1 MTHNDLNEP
10 FIEKVDLKKAFI
22 KLFKDV
28 SEDKDVEIEKKK
40 DFETHIG
47 SVEELLK
54 THLKVNPKQG
64 LDSNDSKDIEE
75 RSRKF
80 GTNKFEEEEIKPFYE
95 FIIDALED
103 DMLRVLIV
111 ASLISLA
118 VGIIKEGF
126 ATGWIEGTAIFSAVF
141 IVVAITSFLNWKK
154 DRQFQ
159 NLSREFKIKNVDVK
173 RNGIKK
179 KIDQEELLAGDLLYL
194 NIGDILTVDGILIE
208 GEVSLD
214 VSAING
220 ESKLSKKKLLSEK
233 NNNPSTIIITGGS
246 QVKEG
251 EGIMVVCAV
260 GISSTV
266 GINRELNS
274 ASKDEETPLQE
285 QLSGLADKIGN
296 MGGLMAIFIGIV
308 IILKEFILRLS
319 YGEPVLDISFAEVI
333 MNSFIIS
340 VTVIVVAIPE
350 GLPMAVVISLA
361 YSLHKMKDEKA
372 FVKYL
377 AATETMGNV
386 TNICTD
392 KTGTLT
398 KGEME
403 VVNIYISD
411 RDYPVTYAD
420 KEYKNKQEDLKIP
433 NDETNLINEIISHNI
448 TAYIDSKK
456 DGNLTFTGNMT
467 ECALLQLLVKKNFPY
482 VPKDKDT
489 PFLRCPFN
497 SEYKFMA
504 SIWQNPQNKNL
515 FKIFVKGA
523 PERLYERCTTIHTKY
538 GQQQLTADIKQR
550 LENQQERYAN
560 QGLRTLLFAMRD
572 IDINEINEA
581 LANYPDRDLS
591 FYNQIV
597 KNLEFVFI
605 TAIGD
610 APRNGVAQSVL
621 DCRKA
626 GITVRMVTGDSV
638 NTAISIAREV
648 SILSS
653 KEEIDLAN
661 KYLEHKKLKLEAK
674 KKDPLFSKTT
684 DEFKYPVV
692 IEGPDFFAKSGFE
705 EVNNNGK
712 VEYVLKDVQKFKDLS
727 KNLKVISRASPLDKY
742 ILVTGLK
749 QINEIVAVTGDG
761 TNDAPALKKADIGL
775 AMGIRGTDIAKDAA
789 DIVLLNDSFTTV
801 IIATKYGRNIYDCI
815 RKFLQFQLTTNVV
828 AVFMTLL
835 GGIVLKD
842 APLNA
847 IQMLW
852 VNLIMDSFASL
863 ALATEPPTDSLLER
877 KPFKKGSSIITT
889 PMLINVASQSV
900 FQIILLTIILF
911 YGDAIFG
918 VPSDRELSH
927 SVWNDVNG
935 YHFTIFF
942 NIFVFMQVFNSLNSR
957 KLKKSEKNIFAN
969 ISNNPIYIIIQ
980 IVTVIGQ
987 ITIVTIGGRAMR
999 THPLTL
1005 GQHLKCALISSGTL
1019 VIGFLA
1025 KLLPI
1030 DDDDDK
1036 SPEEKSSLKA
1046 KSILTLRG
1054 GLKRSQTQ
1062 MITSKRAF

>member
-1 MTHNDLNEP
+1 MLI
-10 FIEKVDLKKAFI
+10 FILVI
-22 KLFKDV
+22 
-28 SEDKDVEIEKKK
+28 
-40 DFETHIG
+40 
-47 SVEELLK
+47 
-54 THLKVNPKQG
+54 
-64 LDSNDSKDIEE
+64 SN
-75 RSRKF
+75 R
-80 GTNKFEEEEIKPFYE
+80 
-95 FIIDALED
+95 
-103 DMLRVLIV
+103 
-111 ASLISLA
+111 
-118 VGIIKEGF
+118 
-126 ATGWIEGTAIFSAVF
+126 
-141 IVVAITSFLNWKK
+141 
-154 DRQFQ
+154 
-159 NLSREFKIKNVDVK
+159 NLSKEFKIKNVDVK
-173 RNGIKK
+173 RNGMKK
-179 KIDQEELLAGDLLYL
+179 KIDQEELLTGDLLYL

-233 NNNPSTIIITGGS
+233 NNNPSTILITGGS

-260 GISSTV
+260 GTSSTV

-296 MGGLMAIFIGIV
+296 LGGLMAIFIGIV
-308 IILKEFILRLS
+308 IILKEFIIRLS
-319 YGEPVLDISFAEVI
+319 YGEPILDITFAEAI
-333 MNSFIIS
+333 MNAFIIS

-361 YSLHKMKDEKA
+361 YSLHKMKEEKA

-403 VVNIYISD
+403 VVNIFISD

-456 DGNLTFTGNMT
+456 DGNLSFTGNMT
-467 ECALLQLLVKKNFPY
+467 ECALLQLLVQKNFPY
-482 VPKDKDT
+482 APKDKDT

-504 SIWQNPQNKNL
+504 TIWQNPQNKNL
-515 FKIFVKGA
+515 YKIFVKGA

-538 GQQQLTADIKQR
+538 GQQPLTADIKQR

-560 QGLRTLLFAMRD
+560 QGLRTLLFAMRE

-581 LANYPDRDLS
+581 LANHPDKDLS

-621 DCRKA
+621 DCKKA

-674 KKDPLFSKTT
+674 KKDPLFSKSTE
-684 DEFKYPVV
+684 EFKYPVV

-801 IIATKYGRNIYDCI
+801 IVATKYGRNIYDCI

-889 PMLINVASQSV
+889 SMLVNVASQSV
-900 FQIILLTIILF
+900 FQIIFLTVILF
-911 YGDAIFG
+911 YGDVIFG

-957 KLKKSEKNIFAN
+957 KLKKSERNIFAN
-969 ISNNPIYIIIQ
+969 ITNNPIYIIIQ

-987 ITIVTIGGRAMR
+987 IIIVTIGGRAMR

-1005 GQHLKCALISSGTL
+1005 GQHFKCALISSGTL

-1025 KLLPI
+1025 KFLPI
-1030 DDDDDK
+1030 DDDEDK

>member
-1 MTHNDLNEP
+1 MSHNDLNEP
-10 FIEKVDLKKAFI
+10 FIERVDLKKAFI

-40 DFETHIG
+40 DFEAHVG

-54 THLKVNPKQG
+54 THLKVNPKIG
-64 LDSNDSKDIEE
+64 LDPNDSKDIEE
-75 RSRKF
+75 RTNKF

-95 FIIDALED
+95 FIIDSFED
-103 DMLRVLIV
+103 AMLRVLV
-111 ASLISLA
+111 LASLISLI
-118 VGIIKEGF
+118 VGIIKEGLS
-126 ATGWIEGTAIFSAVF
+126 TGWIEGTAIFSAVF

-154 DRQFQ
+154 DRQFI
-159 NLSREFKIKNVDVK
+159 NLSKEFKIKSVDVK
-173 RNGIKK
+173 RNGVKR
-179 KIDQEELLAGDLLYL
+179 KIDQEELLVGDLLYL
-194 NIGDILTVDGILIE
+194 NIGDILPVDGVLVE
-208 GEVSLD
+208 GEVALD

-233 NNNPSTIIITGGS
+233 NSNVSSILISGGS

-260 GISSTV
+260 GTSSTV

-274 ASKDEETPLQE
+274 SSKDEDTPLQE
-285 QLSGLADKIGN
+285 QLAILADKIGN
-296 MGGLMAIFIGIV
+296 MGGLMAIFIGFV
-308 IILKEFILRLS
+308 IILKELVIRLS
-319 YGEPVLDISFAEVI
+319 YGEPVLDITFAEAV
-333 MNSFIIS
+333 MNAFIIS
-340 VTVIVVAIPE
+340 VTVIVVAMPE

-403 VVNIYISD
+403 VVNVFISD
-411 RDYPVTYAD
+411 RDYPVTYPD
-420 KEYKNKQEDLKIP
+420 KDHKPFENEQFIP
-433 NDETNLINEIISHNI
+433 NDEIALINEVISHNI

-456 DGNLTFTGNMT
+456 DGNLSFTGNMT
-467 ECALLQLLVKKNFPY
+467 ECALLQLLVNKNFPY
-482 VPKDKDT
+482 VAKDKDT

-504 SIWQNPQNKNL
+504 SIWQNPLNKNL
-515 FKIFVKGA
+515 FKIYVKGA
-523 PERLYERCTTIHTKY
+523 PERLYERCSTFHSRY
-538 GQQQLTADIKQR
+538 GQQSLTSEVRQR

-581 LANYPDRDLS
+581 LANHPDRDLS

-597 KNLEFVFI
+597 RNLEFIFM
-605 TAIGD
+605 TGIGD

-621 DCRKA
+621 DCKKA
-626 GITVRMVTGDSV
+626 GIIVRMVTGDSV

-674 KKDPLFSKTT
+674 RKDPMFSKST
-684 DEFKYPVV
+684 DEFKNPVV
-692 IEGPDFFAKSGFE
+692 VEGPDFFAKSGFE
-705 EVNNNGK
+705 EINNNGK
-712 VEYVLKDVQKFKDLS
+712 VEYVLRDVQKFKDLT

-761 TNDAPALKKADIGL
+761 TNDAPALKNADIGL

-801 IIATKYGRNIYDCI
+801 VIATKYGRNIYDCI

-877 KPFKKGSSIITT
+877 KPYKKGTSIITT
-889 PMLINVASQSV
+889 SMLINVASQSI
-900 FQIILLTIILF
+900 FQIILLTVILF

-957 KLKKSEKNIFAN
+957 KLKKSEKNIFAS
-969 ISNNPIYIIIQ
+969 ITNNPIYVIIQ

-987 ITIVTIGGRAMR
+987 IVIVTIGGRAMR
-999 THPLTL
+999 TQPLTL
-1005 GQHLKCALISSGTL
+1005 WQHLECVSISSLTL
-1019 VIGFLA
+1019 IVGFLA
-1025 KLLPI
+1025 KFLPL

-1036 SPEEKSSLKA
+1036 TAQEKSLKA

-1062 MITSKRAF
+1062 MITSKKAF